1 MSARKS
7 VLGVLGVCW
16 VDFATLHSAK
26 PRPARVLDGC
36 VRCVRFA
43 RVRAC
48 VRKKNSIT
56 LPVDSKLSFFSTRGP
71 EKPYTPYTPY
81 TDALKALILKGSEC
95 VGFVLGCGILC
106 WVAVL
111 GGESAR

>member
-1 MSARKS
+1 MSTQES

-26 PRPARVLDGC
+26 PHSARVLDGC

-48 VRKKNSIT
+48 VRRKNSFT
-56 LPVDSKLSFFSTRGP
+56 LQPESERRFFSTRGP
-71 EKPYTPYTPY
+71 EKPYQPYTPY

-106 WVAVL
+106 WVAVFE
-111 GGESAR
+111 GRAGR